1 MSLRWGIVGLPNA
14 GKSTLFNALSHAQ
27 IPVGNYPFTTIDP
40 HVGVVS
46 VPDPRLDFLV
56 SKFSPAKVTPA
67 LLTFVD
73 IAGLVRGAHEGEGLG
88 NQFLSE
94 IRAVDGIVMVLRL
107 FQNPDVSHVEGEV
120 DPERDK
126 AVLESELL
134 LADLGWLEKQLEK
147 TKKIAKSGDKKNLE
161 QLELETSL
169 YHWIDSGK
177 PARAWR
183 GPQGEIS
190 NQVYPE
196 LLTAKKILYALNLD
210 EETIGRPLAEG
221 VQRWIERERYV
232 VPLCAKLETELSQ
245 LSSEEQ
251 TLWLRE
257 TGMERSRLQDLI
269 VMGYRLVGAITFFT
283 AGPKEVRAWTIL
295 EGMTAAQAG
304 GVIHTDFEKGFV
316 KAEIMA
322 YNDFVKA
329 GSELEARQRGCIRF
343 EGREY
348 RVRDGDIIH
357 FRFTS

>member
-40 HVGVVS
+40 HVGVVP
-46 VPDPRLDFLV
+46 VPDARLNFLT
-56 SKFSPAKVTPA
+56 SKFHPEKVTPA

-73 IAGLVRGAHEGEGLG
+73 IAGLVRGAHQGEGLG

-107 FQNPDVSHVEGEV
+107 FQSPDVSHVEGEV

-134 LADLGWLEKQLEK
+134 LADLSWLERQLEK
-147 TKKIAKSGDKKNLE
+147 TKKGAKSGDKEAVE

-169 YHWIDSGK
+169 YHWIASGK
-177 PARAWR
+177 SARSWR
-183 GPQGEIS
+183 GPQEEDS
-190 NQVYPE
+190 NQIYPE
-196 LLTAKKILYALNLD
+196 LLTAKKILYALNVD
-210 EETIGRPLAEG
+210 EKTLSQSLSQT
-221 VQRWIERERYV
+221 VQHWVQKEKYV
-232 VPLCAKLETELSQ
+232 VPLCAQLEAELFQ
-245 LSSEEQ
+245 LSLEEQ
-251 TLWLRE
+251 TFWLKE
-257 TGMERSRLQDLI
+257 TGMERSRLEELI
-269 VMGYRLVGAITFFT
+269 VTGYRLLGAITFFT

-295 EGMTAAQAG
+295 EGMTAAQAS

-316 KAEIMA
+316 KAEVLGYEA
-322 YNDFVKA
+322 FLKA
-329 GSELEARQRGCIRF
+329 GSEAEARQRGLLRF
-343 EGREY
+343 EGRDY
-348 RVRDGDIIH
+348 RVRDGDIMH